1 MLRNAGLKFG
11 PQYDKFIY
19 MPLSYY
25 DNIFSLDVVWLNSTI
40 NEWKRLC
47 SDKWKIKFSTYFKT
61 KAEEIWFPVS
71 NKEGKS

>member
-1 MLRNAGLKFG
+1 
-11 PQYDKFIY
+11 

-25 DNIFSLDVVWLNSTI
+25 DNRFSVDVVWLNSTM

-61 KAEEIWFPVS
+61 KAGEIWFPIS
-71 NKEGKS
+71 NKE